1 MTSYNLQSAFV
12 IRQTNTEIL
21 VRQALRLVGIYDG
34 GVQNHSW
41 EGSSKNNSRS
51 PERRIRNSDQSGVD
65 RSDLPVDLLGLHR
78 RIKRRRLNRNHLR
91 HTGIK
96 DSAMQVFSPD
106 RL

>member
-21 VRQALRLVGIYDG
+21 VRQTLRLVGIYDG

-65 RSDLPVDLLGLHR
+65 RSDLPVDLLGLTPTDQTPTIEPKSSSSHW
-78 RIKRRRLNRNHLR
+78 N
-91 HTGIK
+91 
-96 DSAMQVFSPD
+96 
-106 RL
+106 